1 MTLTAEQINT
11 LNQEHRS
18 SLSAQ
23 NAIVKLTGAG
33 LSGSVAAASGTIG
46 FTTNEPASLT
56 AVTLKNSNAVRKSL
70 KINNASAGVLY
81 IQEGASVSTSLYTWR
96 LVPNAVVIIDDYT
109 GVVTGLWDVS
119 TGSAVIT
126 ETT

>member
-1 MTLTAEQINT
+1 MTQSEINT
-11 LNQEHRS
+11 LQQTHKSE
-18 SLSAQ
+18 LSAQ
-23 NAIVKLTGAG
+23 NAIVKLTGELVNATD
-33 LSGSVAAASGTIG
+33 LSTSPGTTG

-56 AVTLKNSNAVRKSL
+56 TVTLKNSNATRKSL
-70 KINNASAGVLY
+70 KINNASTGVLY
-81 IQEGASVSTSLYTWR
+81 IQEGASASASLYTWR

-109 GVVTGLWDVS
+109 GVVTGLWDVA